1 MTGSMRAARTKRAGS
16 AETPQEEGEVQPQE
30 PERKGFRGDIIVI
43 SAPSGSGK
51 TTICRELLSRVEGLA
66 LSVSCTT
73 REKRPGEREG
83 VDYYFVDEK
92 EFDNILD
99 SNGFLESATVYGRRY
114 GTSRRA
120 VEAIVSRG
128 LDAVLE
134 IDVQG
139 GASVK
144 AAVPEAVRI
153 GILPPDWNTLR
164 DRLFGRARES
174 REEIE
179 RRLATARREIRELG
193 NYDYLVVNDDLETAV
208 RQVEW
213 IVRARRLRRERMIG
227 VVGRILGEEGEKRDG
242 TSNG

>member
-1 MTGSMRAARTKRAGS
+1 MT
-16 AETPQEEGEVQPQE
+16 
-30 PERKGFRGDIIVI
+30 RGDIIVI

-51 TTICRELLSRVEGLA
+51 TTICRELLSRVEGLE

-73 REKRPGEREG
+73 REKRPGERDG
-83 VDYYFVDEK
+83 VDYYFVDEEK
-92 EFDNILD
+92 FDNILN
-99 SNGFLESATVYGRRY
+99 SNGFLETASVHGHRY
-114 GTSRRA
+114 GTSRGA
-120 VEAIVSRG
+120 VEEIVSMGR
-128 LDAVLE
+128 DAVLE

-153 GILPPDWNTLR
+153 GIVPPDRETLR
-164 DRLFGRARES
+164 NRLFGRGRDS

-179 RRLATARREIRELG
+179 RRLAAARNEIRELAK
-193 NYDYLVVNDDLETAV
+193 YDYLVVNDDLETAV

-227 VVGRILGEEGEKRDG
+227 VVARILNEEGEEKNG
-242 TSNG
+242 SSNG